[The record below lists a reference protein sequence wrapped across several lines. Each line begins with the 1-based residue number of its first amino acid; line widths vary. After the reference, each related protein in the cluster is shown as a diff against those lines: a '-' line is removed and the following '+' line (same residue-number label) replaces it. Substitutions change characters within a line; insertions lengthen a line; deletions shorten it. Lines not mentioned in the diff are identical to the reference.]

1 MAEQESQV
9 PETPA
14 ASVETPKESTE
25 KRETK
30 LAEQEP
36 AEKKEPVVA
45 AKVPATPP
53 TPPAAATPVPKA
65 KKSETLERIEDIMEE
80 DLKEVYSHLT
90 PEKKQEF
97 RKKGEETAE
106 EIEGMLF
113 RVKIHSK
120 KVFGLL
126 FGWLKIIPGVNR
138 YFLKQEAKLK
148 TDEIM
153 DIKEDLDRAKH
164 GSMDM

>member
-1 MAEQESQV
+1 MAEQEPQV
-9 PETPA
+9 PQTPA
-14 ASVETPKESTE
+14 ASVETPEISKETKES
-25 KRETK
+25 KPAK
-30 LAEQEP
+30 QELV
-36 AEKKEPVVA
+36 EKKEPAVA
-45 AKVPATPP
+45 AQAPVAK
-53 TPPAAATPVPKA
+53 PAAPTAAAPPPKA
-65 KKSETLERIEDIMEE
+65 AKSETLEKIEDIMEE

-120 KVFGLL
+120 KVFSLL
-126 FGWLKIIPGVNR
+126 FGWLKVIPGINK

-164 GSMDM
+164 GSMDI

>member
-1 MAEQESQV
+1 MAEQEPQV

-14 ASVETPKESTE
+14 ASVETPKISPER
-25 KRETK
+25 REAK
-30 LAEQEP
+30 PAEAKA
-36 AEKKEPVVA
+36 AEKKAPVA
-45 AKVPATPP
+45 AKVPAATPQV
-53 TPPAAATPVPKA
+53 AAMPVPKA
-65 KKSETLERIEDIMEE
+65 KKSETLEKIEDIMEE

-126 FGWLKIIPGVNR
+126 FGWLKVIPGVNK